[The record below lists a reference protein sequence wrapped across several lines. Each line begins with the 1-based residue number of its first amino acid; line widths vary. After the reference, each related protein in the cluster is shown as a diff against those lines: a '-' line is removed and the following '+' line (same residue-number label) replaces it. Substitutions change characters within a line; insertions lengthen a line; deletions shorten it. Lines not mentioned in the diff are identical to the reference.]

1 MKLVFYPLQRKQYES
16 MGKMQQIQPRLSAL
30 REKYKNDQAR
40 IAKETQKIFKEVGAN
55 PLSGCLVMLPQMPIF
70 FALYNLLSSSIDLRQ
85 APFALWI
92 TDLSMPDEVMIG
104 GFGLHV
110 LPILVGLSMFV
121 QMKQTMKDPK
131 QAFLPYLM
139 SVLMTFFFYGM
150 SSGLNL
156 YWMVFNIL
164 TIVQQ
169 QILKK
174 PGFGADTVKTLH

>member
-1 MKLVFYPLQRKQYES
+1 
-16 MGKMQQIQPRLSAL
+16 L

-55 PLSGCLVMLPQMPIF
+55 PLSGCLVMLPQMPII

-139 SVLMTFFFYGM
+139 SVFMTFFFYGM

-174 PGFGADTVKTLH
+174 PGFGADTVKPLH